1 MSHTS
6 KIFTTQKVDIP
17 NRSGFDMSFENF
29 LTMKVGT
36 LTPVLCEEVLPN
48 ETYDLGFLGQV
59 QLPPMATDFYGR
71 VDLRLEAF
79 FVPNRIVWG
88 GWQDFMTMPVNNPFS
103 PSPVRPTT
111 VPYLKYTGNAD
122 NQMDAKF
129 GKGTL
134 ADYLGF
140 KITVPASGSVFNF
153 SIPNLLPFLAY
164 HKIYDD
170 WYRNNKIQRP
180 LFVKANAAASG
191 TDQAKLRSMPY
202 QSLATNLFSNPNSM
216 LLNDNTSLFSLH
228 QRNWAKDYYTTAAL
242 YPQASGDTTGS
253 TVTSDDNGTFSIG
266 ALRAANT
273 LQRWMDRNNV
283 AGERY
288 ADQIKATFGVY
299 PSDSTTDRAIFLGSE
314 SIGIYNKSVFTTA
327 ESSSDVNSNPF
338 SGSVGSKGANAQAV
352 GDGKL
357 IDSFKTTEHGY
368 IIVIASIVPHATY
381 GTGTRRQLLHH
392 TISDFANPL
401 LQGLGEQAIY
411 ATELGDTLPVDPVEK
426 GNIFGYQQQYSEYKY
441 HDDEVHGLLRDG
453 GSLESFALQRT
464 FGPAT
469 NIVLGTNFVQIP
481 TNYMDQVTSVSST
494 LSEYGA
500 WANFF
505 FSFKKVSPL
514 SEYVIPT
521 LGDLKDTHKED
532 IPYRGTML

>member
-6 KIFTTQKVDIP
+6 KIFTSQKVDIP

-103 PSPVRPTT
+103 ATVVRPTT
-111 VPYLKYTGNAD
+111 VPYLKYTGNAGV
-122 NQMDAKF
+122 NSNAFF
-129 GKGTL
+129 GKGSL
-134 ADYLGF
+134 ADYLGI
-140 KITVPASGSVFNF
+140 KVSVPKNGDEFNF

-170 WYRNNKIQRP
+170 WYRNSKIQKP
-180 LFVKANAAASG
+180 VYVKATTAGNSL
-191 TDQAKLRSMPY
+191 KNIPY
-202 QSLATNLFSNPNSM
+202 ISNTNNSFSNPDSM
-216 LLNDNTSLFSLH
+216 MLGDGLNLFRLR
-228 QRNWAKDYYTTAAL
+228 QRNWAKDYFTTAAL

-253 TVTSDDNGTFSIG
+253 TVEVDGDSNKFSIG

-288 ADQIKATFGVY
+288 ADQIKATFGCY

-314 SIGIYNKSVFTTA
+314 SLGIYNKSVFTTA
-327 ESSSDVNSNPF
+327 ESSESSNNPF
-338 SGSVGSKGANAQAV
+338 SGSVGSKAANAQAV

-368 IIVIASIVPHATY
+368 IMVIASIVPHATY

-392 TISDFANPL
+392 QVSDFANPL

-411 ATELGDTLPVDPVEK
+411 TAELSDTLVADPVDK

-453 GSLESFALQRT
+453 GNLESFALQRT
-464 FGPAT
+464 FG
-469 NIVLGTNFVQIP
+469 NFSTIGLNSAFIEIP

-494 LSEYGA
+494 LSQYGA

-532 IPYRGTML
+532 VPYRGTML

>member
-1 MSHTS
+1 MSKTS

-17 NRSGFDMSFENF
+17 NRSGFDLSFENF

-59 QLPPMATDFYGR
+59 QLPPMATDYYGR

-88 GWQDFMTMPVNNPFS
+88 GWQDFMTMPVSNPYS
-103 PSPVRPTT
+103 GTVVRPTT
-111 VPYLKYTGNAD
+111 VPFLQYSGSPTGSFASR
-122 NQMDAKF
+122 F
-129 GKGTL
+129 GAGSLT
-134 ADYLGF
+134 DYLGY
-140 KITVPASGSVFNF
+140 KVNVPTSGSTVSF
-153 SIPNLLPFLAY
+153 SIPNLLPYLAY

-170 WYRNNKIQRP
+170 WYRNSKIQKP
-180 LFVKANAAASG
+180 VFVKPNGTASA
-191 TDQAKLRSMPY
+191 TDTLRVRSLPY
-202 QSLATNLFSNPNSM
+202 QSFPSNSFSNSEGMVLGDGVNLFS
-216 LLNDNTSLFSLH
+216 LR

-253 TVTSDDNGTFSIG
+253 TVETGDGNFSIG

-273 LQRWMDRNNV
+273 LQRWLDRNNV

-288 ADQIKATFGVY
+288 ADQIKATFGCY

-314 SIGIYNKSVFTTA
+314 SIGIYNKSVFATA
-327 ESSSDVNSNPF
+327 ESANMDNQSPF
-338 SGSVGSKGANAQAV
+338 AGSLGSKAANSQAV

-357 IDSFKTTEHGY
+357 IDSFKSTEHGY
-368 IIVIASIVPHATY
+368 IMVLASIVPHATY
-381 GTGTRRQLLHH
+381 GSGTRRQLLHH
-392 TISDFANPL
+392 EISDFANPL

-411 ATELGDTLPVDPVEK
+411 TSELVNSLPVSATDK
-426 GNIFGYQQQYSEYKY
+426 GSIFGYQQQYSEYKY

-453 GSLESFALQRT
+453 ESLDAFALQRT
-464 FGPAT
+464 FDTAPELTTSFLA
-469 NIVLGTNFVQIP
+469 IP
-481 TNYMDQVTSVSST
+481 TDYMDQVTSVNST
-494 LSEYGA
+494 ISDYGA
-500 WANFF
+500 WCNFYF
-505 FSFKKVSPL
+505 AFKKVSPL